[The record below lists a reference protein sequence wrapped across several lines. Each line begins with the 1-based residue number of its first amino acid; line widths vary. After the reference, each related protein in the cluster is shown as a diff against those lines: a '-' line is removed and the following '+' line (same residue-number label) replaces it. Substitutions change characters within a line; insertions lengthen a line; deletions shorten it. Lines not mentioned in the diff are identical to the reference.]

1 MYKINLEVTQ
11 NSEPWNKTIEER
23 LKIILQAKSKGKKI
37 ALILYEMVDT
47 STFRY
52 RAYNI
57 VQRTLDSQYWQSIY
71 FFKTEINQ
79 VIKLLPEVSLLI
91 LTRFRWVHDIDKLLH
106 YAKCFN
112 VKVLFDTDDL
122 ICDINY
128 LNLVTNTLNVDFS
141 SEAVYDSWFANI
153 SRLYLTASKADGFIC
168 TNSFLGEKLKD
179 LYNKEYCIIK
189 NSINDEQKGFSEKC
203 LKIKNK
209 LSSNKPFT
217 IGYFSG
223 TPTHI
228 NDFKVIYMEIL
239 QLLIDFSDINL
250 LVVGFMEFPQEVQP
264 LIDQG
269 RIRYSPLVNFIELQ
283 RLIAEVDVNIVP
295 LVVNSFTNCKSELKF
310 FESAIVNTLTVA
322 SPNFTYKNA
331 INHGYNGFLCNEGQW
346 YQTIKS
352 IYKKEVALN
361 EIINNAREYCLNNYY
376 GDTCLKEIE
385 NSYDTMMEII

>member
-1 MYKINLEVTQ
+1 MYKINIKITQ

-23 LKIILQAKSKGKKI
+23 LQIILQAKKKGKKI
-37 ALILYEMVDT
+37 ALILYELADT

-52 RAYNI
+52 RAYN
-57 VQRTLDSQYWQSIY
+57 VLQRTIASEYWQSIY
-71 FFKTEINQ
+71 FFGNEIDQ
-79 VIKLLPEVSLLI
+79 VLKLLPEVHLLI
-91 LTRFRWVHDIDKLLH
+91 FARYRWTHDIDKLIH
-106 YAKCFN
+106 YSRCFN

-128 LNLVTNTLNVDFS
+128 LNLVTNTLNVDLS
-141 SEAVYDSWFANI
+141 SEVAYDFWFACI
-153 SRLYLTASKADGFIC
+153 SRLSFTASKVDGFIC
-168 TNSFLGEKLKD
+168 TNSFLGEKLKER
-179 LYNKEYCIIK
+179 YNKEYCIIR
-189 NSINDEQKGFSEKC
+189 NSINDEQKGISEKC

-209 LSSNKPFT
+209 LNSNKPFT

-223 TPTHI
+223 TPSHI

-250 LVVGFMEFPQEVQP
+250 LVVGFMEFPQEMQP
-264 LIDQG
+264 FIDQG

-283 RLIAEVDVNIVP
+283 RLVAEVDINIVP

-322 SPNFTYKNA
+322 SPNFTYKKA
-331 INHGYNGFLCNEGQW
+331 IKDGYNGFLCNEGQW

-352 IYKKEVALN
+352 IYKKEIAAN
-361 EIINNAREYCLNNYY
+361 EIINNAREYSLNNYY
-376 GDTCLKEIE
+376 GDTFLKEIE